1 MNIKDKIYSNIS
13 YNTNELITK
22 IDLALIAAGVVSMA
36 ALLPNDTTIEY
47 LTVSG
52 ISMLNSAYLLFSINS
67 EEHTKEI
74 QQIKKLYQEFLSE
87 YVKLNKKLELQHPLE
102 LYTLYNKMLQSG
114 YLSKGKTF
122 HFGDTNVKD
131 IRGIS
136 PTNVINGEAVC
147 RHIAVMLKDIYNA
160 YGIKGNTLN
169 VFQRDFSERENKG
182 ENILKILNEIC
193 EESKKQAF
201 P

>member
-1 MNIKDKIYSNIS
+1 
-13 YNTNELITK
+13 
-22 IDLALIAAGVVSMA
+22 
-36 ALLPNDTTIEY
+36 
-47 LTVSG
+47 
-52 ISMLNSAYLLFSINS
+52 
-67 EEHTKEI
+67 
-74 QQIKKLYQEFLSE
+74 
-87 YVKLNKKLELQHPLE
+87 
-102 LYTLYNKMLQSG
+102 MLQSG

-160 YGIKGNTLN
+160 YGIEGNTLN

-182 ENILKILNEIC
+182 KNILKILNEIC
-193 EESKKQAF
+193 EESRKTGIPLIDLIHEYEEELNRYYEYTIPSGDTKTIKTGNHKITTAVYQGNTYYLDPTQSRIYKPSTILEDYLSDTIAARDTKIIPSVNKKVIKTLTHLVHHLVKTKYILMKQN
-201 P
+201 

>member
-1 MNIKDKIYSNIS
+1 
-13 YNTNELITK
+13 
-22 IDLALIAAGVVSMA
+22 
-36 ALLPNDTTIEY
+36 
-47 LTVSG
+47 
-52 ISMLNSAYLLFSINS
+52 
-67 EEHTKEI
+67 
-74 QQIKKLYQEFLSE
+74 
-87 YVKLNKKLELQHPLE
+87 
-102 LYTLYNKMLQSG
+102 MLQSG
-114 YLSKGKTF
+114 YLSKDKTF

-160 YGIKGNTLN
+160 YGIEGNTLN

-193 EESKKQAF
+193 EESKKTGGSKRSGGIIHVRSRNKGARF
-201 P
+201 CIAGSEWRNT

>member
-102 LYTLYNKMLQSG
+102 LYILYNKMLQSG
-114 YLSKGKTF
+114 YLSKDKTF

-147 RHIAVMLKDIYNA
+147 RHIALMLKDIYNA
-160 YGIKGNTLN
+160 YGIEGNTLN
-169 VFQRDFSERENKG
+169 VF
-182 ENILKILNEIC
+182 
-193 EESKKQAF
+193 
-201 P
+201 